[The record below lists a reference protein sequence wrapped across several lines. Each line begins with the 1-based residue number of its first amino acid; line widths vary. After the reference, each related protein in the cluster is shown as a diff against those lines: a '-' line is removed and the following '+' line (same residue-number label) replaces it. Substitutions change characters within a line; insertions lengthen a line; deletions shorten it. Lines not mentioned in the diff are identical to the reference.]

1 MKQKMKTKLRRDDQV
16 KVIAGKEKGK
26 TGRVLRIDRVKGRVL
41 IEGVNLVK
49 KAVRKR
55 RENDRGGIID
65 VEAPVHISNV
75 MLVTKSGEPT
85 RLGYKLEDG
94 KKTRIARKTGDE
106 V

>member
-1 MKQKMKTKLRRDDQV
+1 
-16 KVIAGKEKGK
+16 
-26 TGRVLRIDRVKGRVL
+26 VKGRVL